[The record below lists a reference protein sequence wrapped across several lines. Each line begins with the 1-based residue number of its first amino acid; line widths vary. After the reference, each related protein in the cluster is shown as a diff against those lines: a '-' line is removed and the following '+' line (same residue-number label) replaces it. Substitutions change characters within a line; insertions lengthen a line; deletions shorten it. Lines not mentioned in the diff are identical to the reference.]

1 MRVFLSLVVSLLF
14 CACGRWGDLSYQPV
28 SLYEEDDVGALS
40 RKLNGAANAKDYAFE
55 VLQITNYRCDLFFES
70 LDRLRGDSDFALAR
84 IAAVSTGLPPI
95 LQAAHSSAT
104 AIANVSAA
112 LGFATGVIND
122 YKQYYLLADFKPEIY
137 KKWQMFRALQQ
148 AAIEG
153 SIGVN
158 TSIPE
163 AKLRLYEYVRM
174 CLPSQLKQWVHES
187 ANSSTTTTHLLSAP
201 NGSSSR
207 ALTAPRAGRPGPIVI
222 D

>member
-1 MRVFLSLVVSLLF
+1 MRVFVIFFASLLI
-14 CACGRWGDLSYQPV
+14 CGCGRWGDLSYQPV
-28 SLYEEDDVGALS
+28 SLYQEDDVGSLS
-40 RKLNGAANAKDYAFE
+40 RNLNGAANAKDYAFE
-55 VLQITNYRCDLFFES
+55 VIQITNYRCDLFFES

-137 KKWQMFRALQQ
+137 KKWQTFRAVQQ

-153 SIGVN
+153 SIAVN

-174 CLPSQLKQWVHES
+174 CLPSQLKQWIYES
-187 ANSSTTTTHLLSAP
+187 ASSSSTTPRLLSAP
-201 NGSSSR
+201 TGSTSR
-207 ALTAPRAGRPGPIVI
+207 ALAVPRAGRPGPIVI

>member
-1 MRVFLSLVVSLLF
+1 
-14 CACGRWGDLSYQPV
+14 LSYQPV
-28 SLYEEDDVGALS
+28 SLYQEDDVGSLS
-40 RKLNGAANAKDYAFE
+40 RNLNGAANAKDYAFE
-55 VLQITNYRCDLFFES
+55 VIQITNYRCDLFFES

-112 LGFATGVIND
+112 LGFATGVVND

-137 KKWQMFRALQQ
+137 KKWQTFRAVQQ

-153 SIGVN
+153 SISVN

-174 CLPSQLKQWVHES
+174 CLPSQLKRWIYES
-187 ANSSTTTTHLLSAP
+187 ASSSSTTPRLLSAP
-201 NGSSSR
+201 TGSTSR
-207 ALTAPRAGRPGPIVI
+207 ALAVPRAGRPGPIVI

>member
-1 MRVFLSLVVSLLF
+1 MRVFLIFFVSLLI
-14 CACGRWGDLSYQPV
+14 CGCGRWGDLSYQPV
-28 SLYEEDDVGALS
+28 SLYQEDDVGALS
-40 RKLNGAANAKDYAFE
+40 RNLNGAANAKDYAFE
-55 VLQITNYRCDLFFES
+55 VIQITNYRCDVFFES

-95 LQAAHSSAT
+95 LQAAHASAT

-112 LGFATGVIND
+112 LGFATGTIND

-137 KKWQMFRALQQ
+137 KKWQTSRIQQ
-148 AAIEG
+148 HAAIEG
-153 SIGVN
+153 SITAN

-174 CLPSQLKQWVHES
+174 CLPSQLKQWIYES
-187 ANSSTTTTHLLSAP
+187 ANSSATTPRLLSAP
-201 NGSSSR
+201 TGSSAR
-207 ALTAPRAGRPGPIVI
+207 ALRAVRPGPLVI